1 MVVGPLIPDPRTYA
15 EVAATGRADT
25 GDRVSSDRG
34 NTTALSPTCQHASG
48 QGRADRRGELPC
60 DDTVTQAARL
70 ASAEGNH
77 ASDDRCLSPRRC
89 PSPRETR
96 AETDKQP
103 GHRGSDRGRET
114 SVPNSGVSL
123 IGQPGQGA
131 ERGDVMALHRDVT
144 GLASGSQIGKPPRGG
159 GSSGAGVSPRHDVAS
174 RDVAVQSTSAR
185 GGRRVSTG
193 RQTELRAYLG
203 NPSGSGGSD
212 RPRRK
217 TKAK

>member
-25 GDRVSSDRG
+25 ADRVSSDRG

-48 QGRADRRGELPC
+48 QGRADQRGELPC

-77 ASDDRCLSPRRC
+77 ASDDRC

-96 AETDKQP
+96 AETDRQP

-131 ERGDVMALHRDVT
+131 ERGDVMALHCDVT

-159 GSSGAGVSPRHDVAS
+159 GSSGAGVSLRHDVAS
-174 RDVAVQSTSAR
+174 RDVAGQSTSAR

>member
-1 MVVGPLIPDPRTYA
+1 MGHTVDT
-15 EVAATGRADT
+15 VAATGRADT
-25 GDRVSSDRG
+25 GDWVSSDRG

-48 QGRADRRGELPC
+48 QGRADRRWELPC

-70 ASAEGNH
+70 ASAERNH
-77 ASDDRCLSPRRC
+77 ASDDKCPSPRRC
-89 PSPRETR
+89 PSLRETR
-96 AETDKQP
+96 AETDRQP

-131 ERGDVMALHRDVT
+131 EGGDVMALHRDVT

-159 GSSGAGVSPRHDVAS
+159 GGGGSGACVSPRHDVAS
-174 RDVAVQSTSAR
+174 CDVAGQSTSAR

-193 RQTELRAYLG
+193 RQTELLAYLG